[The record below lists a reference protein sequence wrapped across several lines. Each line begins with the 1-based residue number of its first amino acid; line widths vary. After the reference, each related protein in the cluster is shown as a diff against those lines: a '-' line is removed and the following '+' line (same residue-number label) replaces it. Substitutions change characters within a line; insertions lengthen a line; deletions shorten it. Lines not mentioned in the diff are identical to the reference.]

1 MSQDFGKV
9 MKWGGGGQGRHE
21 SVRIF
26 IIARICNNEF
36 ISVISSCVSPGDLL
50 YYTLPTRRNCA
61 VSYWRKI
68 LQYVYTTD

>member
-9 MKWGGGGQGRHE
+9 MKWGGGRHE

-36 ISVISSCVSPGDLL
+36 ISVISSCVSPG
-50 YYTLPTRRNCA
+50 
-61 VSYWRKI
+61 VGI
-68 LQYVYTTD
+68 YVTA

>member
-9 MKWGGGGQGRHE
+9 IKWGGGGEWGGGGRHE

-36 ISVISSCVSPGDLL
+36 ISVISSCVSPG
-50 YYTLPTRRNCA
+50 
-61 VSYWRKI
+61 VGI
-68 LQYVYTTD
+68 YVTA

>member
-9 MKWGGGGQGRHE
+9 MKWGGGGGRHE

-36 ISVISSCVSPGDLL
+36 ISVISSCVSPG
-50 YYTLPTRRNCA
+50 
-61 VSYWRKI
+61 VGI
-68 LQYVYTTD
+68 YVTA

>member
-9 MKWGGGGQGRHE
+9 MKWGGGGGEWGGGRHE

-36 ISVISSCVSPGDLL
+36 ISVISSCVSPG
-50 YYTLPTRRNCA
+50 
-61 VSYWRKI
+61 VGI
-68 LQYVYTTD
+68 YVTA

>member
-9 MKWGGGGQGRHE
+9 MKLGGGGRHE

-36 ISVISSCVSPGDLL
+36 ISVISSCVSPG
-50 YYTLPTRRNCA
+50 
-61 VSYWRKI
+61 VGI
-68 LQYVYTTD
+68 YVTA

>member
-36 ISVISSCVSPGDLL
+36 ISVISSCVSPG
-50 YYTLPTRRNCA
+50 
-61 VSYWRKI
+61 VGI
-68 LQYVYTTD
+68 YVTA